1 MKNIIRKEIIIMTD
15 RMTREPLSMGAEIS
29 PIDVR
34 DYHLAC
40 TAKEFPA

>member
-1 MKNIIRKEIIIMTD
+1 MKNIIRKEIIMTD
-15 RMTREPLSMGAEIS
+15 KMTREPLSMGAEIS

-34 DYHLAC
+34 DYRLAC